1 VDTMLIAMEESLTKI
16 MEGQNFAIL
25 EKKEFS

>member
-1 VDTMLIAMEESLTKI
+1 MLIAMEESLTKI